1 VLRALKLELTEIHL
15 EKWVWLKNNYIE
27 MKTAPLEKTI
37 VCGIVGKYFDN
48 LDSYK
53 SLFEALDVAAI
64 HNKRFVKLK
73 HIHGENYQPSELDEC
88 DCILVP
94 GGFGVRGTEGMVNA
108 IKYARTKNI
117 PFFGI
122 CLGMHL
128 AIVEYARNVC
138 GIKDAMSQE
147 FDPKTKEP
155 VIYLLT
161 EFLDRQGMVQ
171 QRTNQSDMGGTLRL
185 GIFFEIKSNRQLQLP
200 GQSWQFVGENIR
212 AERGHR
218 ASQA

>member
-27 MKTAPLEKTI
+27 MKAAPPEKTI

-73 HIHGENYQPSELDEC
+73 QIHGENYQPSELDEC

-147 FDPKTKEP
+147 FAP
-155 VIYLLT
+155 
-161 EFLDRQGMVQ
+161 
-171 QRTNQSDMGGTLRL
+171 
-185 GIFFEIKSNRQLQLP
+185 
-200 GQSWQFVGENIR
+200 
-212 AERGHR
+212 
-218 ASQA
+218 